1 MLPLRDLKQKVV
13 LPMIWVKNLL
23 DSVAFL
29 SYTASSLNAEK

>member
-1 MLPLRDLKQKVV
+1 MLPLRELKQKVV
-13 LPMIWVKNLL
+13 LSMIWVKNLL